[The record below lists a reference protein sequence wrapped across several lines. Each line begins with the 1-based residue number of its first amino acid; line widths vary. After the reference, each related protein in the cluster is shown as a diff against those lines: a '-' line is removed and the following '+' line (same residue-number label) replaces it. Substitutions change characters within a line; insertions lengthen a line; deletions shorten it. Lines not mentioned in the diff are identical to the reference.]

1 VTDPTATIDTTAEAI
16 ADSEPTDGS
25 AAEPIAETEEA
36 PGGRQLPG
44 WAPMV
49 GAAVAGLVVA
59 APFLRTARQSHVSLR
74 PGEEIAMKIR
84 PRRGVIR
91 YLTSVG
97 LWEMRRRAT
106 RVIVTNERLLLED
119 GYVNRVIGSI
129 PFSTIRGVVIR
140 TGPWEAFVNVQ
151 TATPRGGKSP
161 EVEIGPLKKQTAVAL
176 AAALSPI
183 AHKAEIADA

>member
-1 VTDPTATIDTTAEAI
+1 MTDPTATIDTTAEAI

-25 AAEPIAETEEA
+25 AAEPIAETEDA

-49 GAAVAGLVVA
+49 GAAVFGLVVA

-74 PGEEIAMKIR
+74 PGEEIAMKLR

-106 RVIVTNERLLLED
+106 RVIVTDQRLLLED
-119 GYVNRVIGSI
+119 GYVNRVVGSV
-129 PFSTIRGVVIR
+129 PFSAIRGVVLR
-140 TGPWEAFVNVQ
+140 TGPWEAFVNIQ

-161 EVEIGPLKKQTAVAL
+161 DIEIGPLTKKAAVEL
-176 AAALSPI
+176 AAAVSPLAHAPDI
-183 AHKAEIADA
+183 A

>member
-1 VTDPTATIDTTAEAI
+1 VTDPSATIETTAEAI
-16 ADSEPTDGS
+16 ADAAPTDEAGAEPT
-25 AAEPIAETEEA
+25 AETEEA
-36 PGGRQLPG
+36 PGGRKLPG

-59 APFLRTARQSHVSLR
+59 APFLRTARQSHVRLR
-74 PGEEIAMKIR
+74 PGEEIAMKLR

-91 YLTSVG
+91 YLTSLG

-106 RVIVTNERLLLED
+106 RVIVTDQRLLIED
-119 GYVNRVIGSI
+119 GYLNRVVGSV
-129 PFSTIRGVVIR
+129 PLNTIRGVVLR

-161 EVEIGPLKKQTAVAL
+161 EIEIGPLTKKAAVEF
-176 AAALSPI
+176 AAAVSPLG
-183 AHKAEIADA
+183 HTPEIA